1 MLPFYFALIDNEQD
15 CRSFEEIYRTYRK
28 QMLLSANAILHNSLD
43 AEDAVHDAF
52 IRIARNMRLVNQIK
66 DPTDLR
72 NYVLK
77 ASKNSALNLL
87 KRDQKYQRCDSIEN
101 LPDMSDETFL
111 DVVCDQVTCK
121 ETIAIIDQLDDRYK
135 EVLYYHCILGF
146 SVSEVAS
153 LLNRKVSTVKQQLVR
168 GKKTLMSLLAERRTA
183 CENE

>member
-1 MLPFYFALIDNEQD
+1 M
-15 CRSFEEIYRTYRK
+15 
-28 QMLLSANAILHNSLD
+28 
-43 AEDAVHDAF
+43 HDAF
-52 IRIARNMRLVNQIK
+52 IRIARNMPAINRMQ

-87 KRDQKYQRCDSIEN
+87 KRDQKYQRCDSMDD
-101 LPDMSDETFL
+101 LSDMSDKTFL

-168 GKKTLMSLLAERRTA
+168 GKK
-183 CENE
+183 CC